1 MRSIGFLIS
10 PKEDEKRRAL
20 LPKDVQKIKNKQN
33 LYFEKG
39 YGNVLGISDYEYLKA
54 GANIASK
61 KDILKKDVICDPKI
75 GDAFYLTNLNKNQIL
90 FGWIHAVQNP
100 NITNILLR
108 NKVKCIAWE
117 DMYEEGRHV
126 FWRNNEI
133 AGEAAIMQA
142 FQCYGKFPYE
152 TKSAILGRGNTAKG
166 AYRILNGL
174 GSEVTVYGSK
184 LEDLFRMEMHKY
196 DVIINAILWD
206 VKRND
211 HIINKNDLKKLK
223 KGALI
228 VDVSCDSNKAIETS
242 ISTTIQN
249 PTYSIDGIMHYV
261 VDHTPSLFFK
271 TATKSISNELIKY
284 IDILVEESED
294 ENKVLSDATIID
306 RGNIL
311 DTKILKYQ
319 NRENIQT
326 DIA

>member
-10 PKEDEKRRAL
+10 PKENENRRAL
-20 LPKDVQKIKNKQN
+20 LPVDVEKIQNKES
-33 LYFEKG
+33 LYFQKG
-39 YGNVLGISDYEYLKA
+39 YGEVLGISDYEYLKA

-61 KDILKKDVICDPKI
+61 DDILKKDIICDPKI
-75 GDAFYLTNLNKNQIL
+75 GDAGYLSKLKENQIL
-90 FGWIHAVQNP
+90 FGWIHAVQNL

-133 AGEAAIMQA
+133 AGEAAIMHA

-152 TKSAILGRGNTAKG
+152 TKAAILGRGNTAKG

-184 LEDLFRMEMHKY
+184 LENLFKIEMHKY
-196 DVIINAILWD
+196 DVIINAVLWD
-206 VKRND
+206 VKRRD
-211 HIINKNDLKKLK
+211 HIINKDDLKKLK
-223 KGALI
+223 DGALI
-228 VDVSCDSNKAIETS
+228 IDISCDSNKAIETS

-249 PTYSIDGIMHYV
+249 PTYSIDGITHYV

-271 TATKSISNELIKY
+271 TATKSISKELTKY
-284 IDILVEESED
+284 IDILVEEKED
-294 ENKVLSDATIID
+294 ENTVLSDAIIISN
-306 RGNIL
+306 GNIL
-311 DTKILKYQ
+311 DEKIIRYQ
-319 NRENIQT
+319 NRENVQT

>member
-1 MRSIGFLIS
+1 MRSIGFVIS
-10 PKEDEKRRAL
+10 PKENEKRRAL
-20 LPKDVQKIKNKQN
+20 LPNDVQKIKNKKN

-54 GANIASK
+54 GANISSK
-61 KDILKKDVICDPKI
+61 KDILKKDMICDPKI

-90 FGWIHAVQNP
+90 FGWIHAIQNP
-100 NITNILLR
+100 DVTNILLR
-108 NKVKCIAWE
+108 NNVKCIAWE

-152 TKSAILGRGNTAKG
+152 TKSTILGRGNTAKG

-184 LEDLFRMEMHKY
+184 LEDLFKMEMHKY
-196 DVIINAILWD
+196 DVIVNSILWD
-206 VKRND
+206 VKRKD

-228 VDVSCDSNKAIETS
+228 VDVSCDSNRAIETS

-249 PTYSIDGIMHYV
+249 PIYSINGIMHYV

-284 IDILVEESED
+284 IDILVEEKED
-294 ENKVLSDATIID
+294 ENKVLSNATIID
-306 RGNIL
+306 KGTIL
-311 DTKILKYQ
+311 DTRITKYQ

-326 DIA
+326 GIA

>member
-10 PKEDEKRRAL
+10 PKENENRRAL
-20 LPKDVQKIKNKQN
+20 LPVDVEKIQNKES
-33 LYFEKG
+33 LYFQKG
-39 YGNVLGISDYEYLKA
+39 YGEVLGISDYEYLKA

-61 KDILKKDVICDPKI
+61 DDILKKDIICDPKI
-75 GDAFYLTNLNKNQIL
+75 GDAGYLSKLKENQIL
-90 FGWIHAVQNP
+90 FGWIHAVQNL

-152 TKSAILGRGNTAKG
+152 TKAAILGRGNTAKG

-184 LEDLFRMEMHKY
+184 LENLFKIEMHKY
-196 DVIINAILWD
+196 DVIINAVLWD
-206 VKRND
+206 VKRRD
-211 HIINKNDLKKLK
+211 HIINKDDLKKLK
-223 KGALI
+223 NGALI
-228 VDVSCDSNKAIETS
+228 IDISCDSNKAIETS

-249 PTYSIDGIMHYV
+249 PTYSIDGITHYV

-271 TATKSISNELIKY
+271 TATKSISKELIKY
-284 IDILVEESED
+284 IDILVEEKED
-294 ENKVLSDATIID
+294 ENTVLSDAIIISN
-306 RGNIL
+306 GNIL
-311 DTKILKYQ
+311 DEKITRYQ
-319 NRENIQT
+319 NRENVQT